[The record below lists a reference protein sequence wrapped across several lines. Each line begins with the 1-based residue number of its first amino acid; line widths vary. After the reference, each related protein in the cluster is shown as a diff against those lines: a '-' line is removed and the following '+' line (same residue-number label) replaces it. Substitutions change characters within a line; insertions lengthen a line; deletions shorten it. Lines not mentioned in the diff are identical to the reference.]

1 VRAHT
6 SITEFITDGS
16 LARLCASVERLVG
29 TPVALRDRVGRL
41 IAASTGGAEGVADA
55 LLGEDA
61 ASERG
66 DFGGFSAPIR
76 IRGEAIGS
84 LTLSTPGP
92 DVDAGGREE
101 AERFLSLLASIVSEL
116 CEREVELSEQ
126 IERLD
131 ALQTIS
137 STLVSAGGVQNAI
150 DTGLKTAIDLLG
162 ADAGTLRLL
171 DRTGR
176 MLLPRAAVGLSQA
189 YLDEAGPLPADN
201 ALDREI
207 LAGRVVSVPAFE
219 DDARVKRP
227 HAVRAERLTSMLS
240 AALMFQEEPLGV
252 LRVYTRRRREFTNA
266 DRELF
271 GAIARQI
278 AAAVANARLLERE
291 ARSAAVREQV
301 RLAGEVQRRM
311 LPGTLPDFPGLS
323 LGAVCESS
331 YDVGGDFYNVFE
343 RGERAGVVIGDVVGK
358 GVAAALLMANLHG
371 ALRAFAEADDEPAS
385 VMAST
390 NRALSRDSQLA
401 EFATIFLGYLDPES
415 GRLVYCNGGHEP
427 PLVVRVPEHRAPT
440 RADVD
445 ELDVGGMV
453 VGVDPS
459 QRYQTGVCDLG
470 PGDVLL
476 AFSDGVTEAMNYDM
490 RKFTRERVREE
501 LLAYLGDHPEA
512 SARSVCKHMLWAVRR
527 YTGLAEQS
535 DDITILAAR
544 VARAPAH

>member
-1 VRAHT
+1 VKARS

-29 TPVALRDRVGRL
+29 APVALRDRGGRL
-41 IAASTGGAEGVADA
+41 IATSYTEGAEAVAGEGDGGARA
-55 LLGEDA
+55 
-61 ASERG
+61 
-66 DFGGFSAPIR
+66 DFGGFSAPIT
-76 IRGEAIGS
+76 IHGEVIGS
-84 LTLSTPGP
+84 LTLS
-92 DVDAGGREE
+92 AGGASEARRDE
-101 AERFLSLLASIVSEL
+101 AEHFLLLLASIVSEL

-137 STLVSAGGVQNAI
+137 STLVSAGGVQSAI

-176 MLLPRAAVGLSQA
+176 MLLPRAAEGLSQA

-219 DDARVKRP
+219 DDGRVKRP
-227 HAVRAERLTSMLS
+227 QAVRAERLTSMLS
-240 AALMFQEEPLGV
+240 AALMFQDEPLGV
-252 LRVYTRRRREFTNA
+252 LRVYTRQRREFTDA
-266 DRELF
+266 DRDLF

-311 LPGTLPDFPGLS
+311 LPSELPDFPRLS

-331 YDVGGDFYNVFE
+331 YDVGGDFYNVFA
-343 RGERAGVVIGDVVGK
+343 RGERAGIVIGDVVGK

-371 ALRAFAEADDEPAS
+371 ALRAFAESDDEPAS
-385 VMAST
+385 VLAST
-390 NRALSRDSQLA
+390 NRALSRDSLLS

-415 GRLVYCNGGHEP
+415 GRLHYCNGGHEP

-476 AFSDGVTEAMNYDM
+476 AFSDGVTEAMNYDL

-501 LLAYLGDHPEA
+501 LLAYLADHPAA

-535 DDITILAAR
+535 DDITIVAAR
-544 VARAPAH
+544 VGR